1 MGGIAYVHGGVV
13 GEEAIPLC
21 VETGKPCEEA
31 RLEAAYRDSEVFGN
45 WTTPIAGMI
54 RARQLVAQM
63 RIKPV
68 NFMIRTD
75 E

>member
-1 MGGIAYVHGGVV
+1 MV
-13 GEEAIPLC
+13 GEEPIPLC
-21 VETGKPCEEA
+21 VETGKLGDEA
-31 RLEAAYRDSEVFGN
+31 RLEAADSDSEVFGN
-45 WTTPIAGMI
+45 WTTPIAGRI

-68 NFMIRTD
+68 NFIVRTN